1 MDTFTKQMQC
11 VTEKGFVDHNGVE
24 HEGKSSSRFSYI
36 QMISNECIHPHLT
49 SVANPDVVDVIICAT
64 GFDTSWVP
72 RFPIIANG
80 INLQDMWSKKLE
92 SYLSIGAPHMPNYW
106 MTGGPCKYFPEHPGP
121 NLYLCKWK

>member
-1 MDTFTKQMQC
+1 MDTFTEQMQR

-24 HEGKSSSRFSYI
+24 HEGKSRFNTVHSKKL
-36 QMISNECIHPHLT
+36 QRMATPAFVLPVAHP
-49 SVANPDVVDVIICAT
+49 NVVDVILCAT

-80 INLQDMWSKKLE
+80 INLQDMWSSKLE

-106 MTGGPCKYFPEHPGP
+106 MTGGPC
-121 NLYLCKWK
+121 